1 MVETVRL
8 VEARGSLDVSRRL
21 KQDISQV
28 FRFAIAHGWAKIDPA
43 RDIGAALRPRPRT
56 QHMSRIPL
64 SEIGTF
70 LDRLSRYDGEK
81 LTQQA
86 IRLTLL
92 TWARTTEIRGAE
104 WSEFRDDLWVI
115 PAERMKMGRE
125 HVVPLSRQAREVLAG
140 IPRNSKWLFHRR
152 GKMMSQNTMLFG
164 LYRMGY
170 QSRMTIHGI
179 RALASTWANEQFVNG
194 VRRYDSDWIERSLAH
209 VEDNEVR
216 GAYNAAE
223 YLPQRRAMLQDWAD
237 FLDVS
242 ELVG

>member
-125 HVVPLSRQAREVLAG
+125 HVVPLSRQAREVLAHHLPTAVKQPLR
-140 IPRNSKWLFHRR
+140 IPWYS
-152 GKMMSQNTMLFG
+152 SQNTMLFG